1 MEMVSNRSLLDGHA
15 LVGALSDDIA
25 FRPSLAF
32 GDMGVIATW
41 LSRQYGEI
49 SFSHTMPWL
58 LVGLGC

>member
-1 MEMVSNRSLLDGHA
+1 MVSNRSLLDDHA
-15 LVGALSDDIA
+15 VAGTLSDGIA

-32 GDMGVIATW
+32 ADMGVIATW

-49 SFSHTMPWL
+49 SFSHTTPWL